1 MTVLDKNRSHSA
13 ITKFIFRWGVLV
25 CASLLLCVDATVIA
39 HAPGRMD
46 RVDEFVRAEMQ
57 REKVPGVA
65 LGIVSKG
72 EVIAVKGY
80 GYANVELG
88 VPVTGETIF
97 QSGSVGKQ
105 FTAAAVMLQVE
116 DGKLALDD
124 SITKYFTDAPE
135 SWRPITVRNLLTHT
149 SGIPD
154 YEANVANVSY
164 GTGALDYRRD
174 YTEEEL
180 TKLAYGMPLG
190 FVPGS
195 RWSYSSTGYVLLGIL
210 VHKVS
215 GRFYGD
221 VLKDRVFT
229 ALGMKTARVISEAD
243 IVPHRAAG
251 YHLVNGELK
260 NQEWVS
266 PTMDSTADG
275 SLYLSMLDFIAWDRG
290 LRARAVLKPESWAQV
305 YTPVT
310 LKSGKTYP
318 YGFGWFV
325 DESQGKPWYRHSGS
339 WQGFKTYIS
348 RYTAD
353 DLTII
358 VLANLADATPQRF
371 VDGVA
376 RILDPKLAQVEPSTP
391 IPDRD
396 PTVTARVRTLLE
408 AATEG
413 KLAPQDLPFV
423 RGGFTEEQARHYE
436 ELLRPL
442 GAPQRFDLVERRAL
456 GDDIVCTYAVVYGDQ
471 TLRVQAGL
479 GPDGRLSQFTIQ
491 SE

>member
-1 MTVLDKNRSHSA
+1 MKWAQFGIAMTILTAGHAAMAGDPAV
-13 ITKFIFRWGVLV
+13 ITDE
-25 CASLLLCVDATVIA
+25 A
-39 HAPGRMD
+39 GRMN
-46 RVDEFVRAEMQ
+46 RVDQFVRAEMQ
-57 REKVPGVA
+57 REKVPGVV

-88 VPVTGETIF
+88 VPVTDETIF

-154 YEANVANVSY
+154 YEANIANASY

-180 TKLAYGMPLG
+180 TKIAYGMPLE

-195 RWSYSSTGYVLLGIL
+195 RWNYSNTGYVLLGIL

-221 VLKDRVFT
+221 VLKDRVF
-229 ALGMKTARVISEAD
+229 APLGMETARIISEED

-251 YHLVNGELK
+251 YRLVNGQLK

-290 LRARAVLKPESWAQV
+290 LRAHAILKSQSWAQV
-305 YTPVT
+305 YTPVV

-318 YGFGWFV
+318 YGFGWNV
-325 DESQGKPWYRHSGS
+325 DESLGKPWYHHGGS

-348 RYTAD
+348 RYLAD

-358 VLANLADATPQRF
+358 VLSNLADATPPRF

-376 RILDPKLAQVEPSTP
+376 RILDSRLAQVEPSTP

-396 PTVTARVRTLLE
+396 PAVTARVRSLLE
-408 AATEG
+408 AAREG
-413 KLAPQDLPFV
+413 KLSPQDLPFI
-423 RGGFTEEQARHYE
+423 RGGFTEQQARHYE
-436 ELLRPL
+436 EFLRPL
-442 GAPQRFDLVERRAL
+442 GVPRRFDLVERRAL
-456 GDDIVCTYAVVYGDQ
+456 GDDIAYTYAVLYGDQ

-479 GPDGRLSQFTIQ
+479 GPDGRLWQFTIE
-491 SE
+491 SD